1 MNLILVEGRGTSPSG
16 AARRRR
22 FQIQAVAVLASWLS
36 AAGMAHAVVLIDQ
49 DFDDAGVFVAG
60 SQLVSP
66 GVGDSSTTAGLWRN
80 GLGTPGGTVQTSQFY
95 SGSQSISSIRTTFG
109 VGQVLGYVDNSR
121 GATSG
126 VAEASFR
133 FRRGTDGTDN
143 TTGASFRLGY
153 HADIAVFD
161 NIEACGVDINKDGT
175 ANVVNDGNP
184 VPILSGIDTSSWHAF
199 KLIVDIGAKTYDVFY
214 SADGTD
220 AGFTQVYDGAIID
233 NNTLFSPGG
242 SLNCMWWGPHG
253 NGGTVFYDDAFLSA
267 QIPEPT
273 SAVLV
278 AAAGMGLLVRARRK
292 PA

>member
-1 MNLILVEGRGTSPSG
+1 MNVNLGAGQESG
-16 AARRRR
+16 LQSAPNPRRMQLA
-22 FQIQAVAVLASWLS
+22 FVAVFASWAGLAST
-36 AAGMAHAVVLIDQ
+36 AGAVVLIDQ
-49 DFDDAGVFVAG
+49 NFDDAGVFVAG

-66 GVGDSSTTAGLWRN
+66 GVGDASTTAGLWRN
-80 GLGTPGGTVQTSQFY
+80 GIGTPGGTVQTSQFY
-95 SGSQSISSIRTTFG
+95 SGAQSISSIRTTFG

-253 NGGTVFYDDAFLSA
+253 NGGTVFFDDAFLSA

-278 AAAGMGLLVRARRK
+278 AAAGMGLLVRSRRK